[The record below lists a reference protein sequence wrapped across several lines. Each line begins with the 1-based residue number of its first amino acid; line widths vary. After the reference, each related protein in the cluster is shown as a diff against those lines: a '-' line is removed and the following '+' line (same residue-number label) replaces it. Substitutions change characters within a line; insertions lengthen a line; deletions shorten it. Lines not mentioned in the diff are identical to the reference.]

1 MKLGLTNW
9 VTGLVKQN
17 NDVLNVKKQR
27 YIFVKNPMLLY
38 TQNVLRDSINSDR
51 FTEWLPKKNTSSQH
65 HTL

>member
-51 FTEWLPKKNTSSQH
+51 FT
-65 HTL
+65 